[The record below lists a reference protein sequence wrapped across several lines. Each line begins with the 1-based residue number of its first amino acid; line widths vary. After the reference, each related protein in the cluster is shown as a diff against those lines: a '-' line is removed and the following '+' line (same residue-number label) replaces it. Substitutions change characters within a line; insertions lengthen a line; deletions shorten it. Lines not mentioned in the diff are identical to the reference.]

1 MSRYHPIL
9 IVLHWLSAVLILV
22 TFLLGVFTLA
32 HQPNTPQKVVPLG
45 VHMGLGVVILFVTV
59 MRFIV
64 RRATLK
70 PLRQVKNP
78 LAKPKPIIVTMAE
91 PVQYLLYLFSFLMSL
106 SGAGLAL
113 QAGVLTSSG
122 ITLPEDFYAFPLRS
136 LHGTISTALFVL
148 VALHLLTWVYFQ
160 FIRGE
165 NALAW
170 IWFNRKKKAGS

>member
-9 IVLHWLSAVLILV
+9 IILHWLSAVLILT
-22 TFLLGVFTLA
+22 TFLLGMFALA
-32 HQPNTPQKVVPLG
+32 HQPNTPEKIVPLG
-45 VHMGLGVVILFVTV
+45 VHMGLGVVILLVTV
-59 MRFIV
+59 IRFVV

-78 LAKPKPIIVTMAE
+78 LAKPKPLIVTMAG

-106 SGAGLAL
+106 TGAGLAL

-122 ITLPEDFYAFPLRS
+122 IALPEDFYDFPLRTI
-136 LHGTISTALFVL
+136 HGTISTVLFVL

-170 IWFNRKKKAGS
+170 IWFKPKK